1 MEQRLSTSLSGNQI
15 SITPAHTIRLIL
27 GDQLNPRH
35 HWFEN
40 TDPGVLYVLMEVRQE
55 TDYVLHHA
63 QKIIAIFAA
72 MRAFAGKLRQQGH
85 RVRYVTLDDPSNRH
99 SITDN
104 LDALF
109 ARYQA
114 QRLQWQ
120 LPDEWRLDQCLQNWA
135 KAGTFEYETV
145 DTDHFLTDRNEMSHL
160 FKGRKQWLMEHFY
173 RVMRRKWNVLIAADG
188 SPVGGKWNFDKENRK
203 PWPGTP
209 AEPDDTRSVH
219 DHSALWAMIEG
230 CGVKSFG
237 DSQAQTFR
245 WPCDRDEALSQLEAF
260 VEHTLPHFGD
270 YEDAM
275 SVSSERLFH
284 SLLSFALN
292 TKMLHPL
299 EVVRRVEQAHEAGH
313 APLAAVEGFIRQII
327 GWREYVRGIYWSQMP
342 GYDQLNGLDHHRPL
356 PSWFWTGQTRMN
368 CLRHSIGQSL
378 KTAHAHHIQR
388 LMVIGNFSLLTG
400 LDPQELHRWYLGIYI
415 DAFEW
420 VELPNTAGM
429 SQWADQ
435 GLIAT
440 KPYVSSAAYID
451 RMSDYCKTCH
461 YNKKQKTSDQACPF
475 NALYWNFFE
484 HHGPTL
490 RQNPRLVMAYRQI
503 GKMNN
508 EQRAEIRNRAQWI
521 LEHIES
527 L

>member
-1 MEQRLSTSLSGNQI
+1 MESRLSASLPGNDTSI
-15 SITPAHTIRLIL
+15 SAAHTIRLIL

-35 HWFEN
+35 HWFEQQ
-40 TDPGVLYVLMEVRQE
+40 DPGVLYVLMEVRQE

-72 MRAFAGKLRQQGH
+72 MRAFADNLRQQGH
-85 RVRYVTLDDPSNRH
+85 RVHYVTLNDPANQH
-99 SITDN
+99 AITDN
-104 LDALF
+104 LDALRV
-109 ARYQA
+109 RYRA
-114 QRLQWQ
+114 QRMQWQ
-120 LPDEWRLDQCLQNWA
+120 LPDEWRLDQCLRNWA
-135 KAGTFEYETV
+135 RVGTFDYEAV
-145 DTDHFLTDRNEMSHL
+145 NTDHFLTDRDEMSQL

-173 RVMRRKWNVLIAADG
+173 RTMRKKWNVLMTEDG
-188 SPVGGKWNFDKENRK
+188 SPVGGQWNFDQENRK
-203 PWPGTP
+203 PWRGTP
-209 AEPDDTRSVH
+209 AEPDDTRPIH
-219 DHSALWAMIEG
+219 DHGALWTMIKG
-230 CGVKSFG
+230 CGVNWLG
-237 DSQAQTFR
+237 DPQAQRFR

-260 VEHTLPHFGD
+260 VEHTLPRFGD

-275 SVSSERLFH
+275 SVRSDRLFH

-299 EVVRRVEQAHEAGH
+299 EVVRRVEQAFETGH
-313 APLAAVEGFIRQII
+313 APLAAVEGFIRQVI

-342 GYDQLNGLDHHRPL
+342 GYEQLNGLDHHRPL

-378 KTAHAHHIQR
+378 TTAHAHHIQR
-388 LMVIGNFSLLTG
+388 LMVIGNFSLLAG
-400 LDPQELHRWYLGIYI
+400 LDPRELHRWYLGIYI

-461 YNKKQKTSDQACPF
+461 YDKKQKTSGQACPF

-484 HHGPTL
+484 
-490 RQNPRLVMAYRQI
+490 RNESNFCRNPRLAMAYRQI
-503 GKMNN
+503 NKMSN
-508 EQRAEIRNRAQWI
+508 EQRAEINDRAQWI
-521 LEHIES
+521 MDHVES